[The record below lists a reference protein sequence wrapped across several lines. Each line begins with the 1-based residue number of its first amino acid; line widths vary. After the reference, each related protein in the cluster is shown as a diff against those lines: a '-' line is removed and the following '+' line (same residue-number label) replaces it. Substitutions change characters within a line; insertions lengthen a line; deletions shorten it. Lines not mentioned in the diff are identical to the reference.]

1 MTELL
6 VYEIIRDFREMGIYD
21 IPVDEDLLTVEWVDD
36 LEFMEEVEEDENN
49 YE

>member
-6 VYEIIRDFREMGIYD
+6 VYEIIRDFKETGIED
-21 IPVDEDLLTVEWVDD
+21 IPVDIDLLTVDWVDD
-36 LEFMEEVEEDENN
+36 LEFMEEVEEDDDN